1 MKYNS
6 FKPVKVYKTIY
17 DIDYESLYNDGKRF
31 IIFDLDNTIIPYSID
46 TPQNDS
52 IELINRLKNIGFTCL
67 ILSNNHNERLYR
79 ASRTLNID
87 YIANAMKPFKKGY
100 KRILKKYD
108 NNPNLYFAIGDQ
120 LITDV
125 KGASRCKIDCILVKP
140 IDRSSEHWYTKINRA
155 MESFVL
161 KCIKKSDFELYQEI
175 MNIRG

>member
-17 DIDYESLYNDGKRF
+17 DIDYESLYNDGKRY
-31 IIFDLDNTIIPYSID
+31 IIFDLDNTIIPYSIA
-46 TPQNDS
+46 TPQKDS
-52 IELINRLKNIGFTCL
+52 IDLVNHLKEIGFTCL

-100 KRILKKYD
+100 KRIFKKYEND
-108 NNPNLYFAIGDQ
+108 PKLYFAIGDQ

-140 IDRSSEHWYTKINRA
+140 IDRSSEHWYTKINRG

-161 KCIKKSDFELYQEI
+161 KRIKKSDFELYQEI